1 MSNNTLWWI
10 AGVGA
15 TGLGAMALERHLRQR
30 NAIRGRIRA
39 VEKADKLRPISR
51 KFDPV
56 FERYGNGLPLTY
68 LRALA
73 KRESNLDPD
82 NTTGPAWGL
91 MQVVEVVR
99 RDFNKAHKT
108 SYTRADLLKPEVNVS
123 MATWLLNIIIRSYER
138 NHPDVPNL
146 QVDWD
151 NPRFV
156 ELLTFGWNSGWS
168 ESRGLGRVAR
178 YLEQRGQRDITAEL
192 VHKHAAAA
200 GGVRFLSERARM
212 RWSKSVARY
221 YLSERLHEMEAPRHN
236 T

>member
-1 MSNNTLWWI
+1 MTPNETS
-10 AGVGA
+10 
-15 TGLGAMALERHLRQR
+15 
-30 NAIRGRIRA
+30 
-39 VEKADKLRPISR
+39 
-51 KFDPV
+51 
-56 FERYGNGLPLTY
+56 
-68 LRALA
+68 
-73 KRESNLDPD
+73 
-82 NTTGPAWGL
+82 GPAWGL

-99 RDFNKAHKT
+99 RDFNKAHGT
-108 SYTRADLLKPEVNVS
+108 SYARSDLLKPEINVS
-123 MATWLLNIIIRSYER
+123 IATWLLNLIIRSYER

-146 QVDWD
+146 RADWD

-178 YLEQRGQRDITAEL
+178 YLEQRGRRDITAEL
-192 VHKHAAAA
+192 VHQHASAA

-221 YLSERLHEMEAPRHN
+221 YLSERLHEMEAARSRQTN